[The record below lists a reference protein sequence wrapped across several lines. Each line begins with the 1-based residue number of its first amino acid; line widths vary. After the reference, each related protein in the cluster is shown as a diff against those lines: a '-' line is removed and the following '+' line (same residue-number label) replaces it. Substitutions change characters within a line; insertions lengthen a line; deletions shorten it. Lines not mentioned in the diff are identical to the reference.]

1 MIQLFNYPD
10 TRGLRVSWMLEEL
23 GEEYEFN
30 LVPFSSNGFASEEY
44 IKINPAGKVPAI
56 RDGDL
61 VLTESAA
68 IVTYLGDKF
77 PDKKLVPPA
86 GSAARAKYDQW
97 CYFVLSELEQPL
109 WTKGKHKF
117 MLPRD
122 KRVPAIIETA
132 EWEFQKALM
141 ILSQGLDGNRFILG
155 DTFSAADILIGQT
168 LSWARTAKQP
178 VEIQIVAD
186 YADSILGREAL
197 QRARA
202 REAASNTA

>member
-1 MIQLFNYPD
+1 MIQLFNYPN
-10 TRGLRVSWMLEEL
+10 TRGLRVTWMLEEL
-23 GEEYEFN
+23 EADYEFN
-30 LVPFSSNGFASEEY
+30 LVPVGNSGFGSEEY

-141 ILSQGLDGNRFILG
+141 ILSQGLDGHRFILG
-155 DTFSAADILIGQT
+155 DTFSAADILIGRT

-178 VEIQIVAD
+178 VELQNVAD

-197 QRARA
+197 QRART
-202 REAASNTA
+202 REAASNNA